1 MSPRP
6 DLRTALD
13 PSVLERAASELLRG
27 PVGTWDDTVLLAGG
41 WYTHTFAGRAPRDL
55 DLFCRDEDHLEAVA
69 QRILARGGHVV
80 DDRPPFFRR
89 LAWEDQAID
98 LAYNVWCADL
108 DEVFRRFDLGLS
120 MVGIVWRDGSAQA
133 RVHPL
138 AHASVAQGAVL
149 IHLDCPNM
157 KYALVIME
165 RAHRYAD
172 RLALRVDD
180 AGLAALWS
188 VLENAEPE
196 EQLKMLDRYRRV
208 GVTDPH
214 VEQRA
219 MAVIRRGGAH

>member
-1 MSPRP
+1 MSLRH
-6 DLRTALD
+6 DLRSALD
-13 PSVLERAASELLRG
+13 PRALERTASELLWG
-27 PVGTWDDTVLLAGG
+27 PLGNWGDTVLLAGG
-41 WYTHTFAGRAPRDL
+41 WYTHSLTGRAPRDL
-55 DLFCRDEDHLEAVA
+55 DLFCRDGDHLEAVA
-69 QRILARGGHVV
+69 QRILARGGQVV
-80 DDRPPFFRR
+80 EDRPPFYRR

-120 MVGIVWRDGSAQA
+120 MVGVVWRDGSAQA

-138 AHASVAQGAVL
+138 AQASVAQGAVL

-208 GVTDPH
+208 GVTDPD

-219 MAVIRRGGAH
+219 MAVIRRGGAP